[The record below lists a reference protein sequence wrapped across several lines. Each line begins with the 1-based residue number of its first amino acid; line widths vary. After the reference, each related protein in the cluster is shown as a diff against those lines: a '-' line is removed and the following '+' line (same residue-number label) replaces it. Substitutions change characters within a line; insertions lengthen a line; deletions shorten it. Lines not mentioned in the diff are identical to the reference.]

1 MLVLFVPHEAE
12 HPFQGQQGDSV
23 RAGLT
28 CGGFLFCLL
37 PCYTIKS
44 LPEFL
49 AFAQPMMFLPPSGG
63 DNRKS
68 SQTYSLGPDV
78 VTTTLHA
85 EGREGWTSLLLSH

>member
-12 HPFQGQQGDSV
+12 HPFQGQPGDSV

-28 CGGFLFCLL
+28 CGGLLFCLL
-37 PCYTIKS
+37 PCYTINS

-63 DNRKS
+63 DKRKR

-85 EGREGWTSLLLSH
+85 EVREEWTSLLLSH